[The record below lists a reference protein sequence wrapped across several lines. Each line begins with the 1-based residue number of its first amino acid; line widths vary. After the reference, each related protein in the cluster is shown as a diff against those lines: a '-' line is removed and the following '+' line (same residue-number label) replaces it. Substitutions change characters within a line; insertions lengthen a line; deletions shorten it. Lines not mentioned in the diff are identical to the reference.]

1 VRVELNRL
9 PDSRHT
15 FVKTPR
21 RLAENAIEVGFHTR
35 PFALATEYGGEPV
48 VPFLCEV
55 TERTLPRT
63 QEVFGVNSPVLR
75 VDETGVE
82 APALERL
89 AQ

>member
-1 VRVELNRL
+1 MRMELNRP
-9 PDSRHT
+9 PDSRHM
-15 FVKTPR
+15 FVKTPL
-21 RLAENAIEVGFHTR
+21 RLAESAIEVGFHTR
-35 PFALATEYGGEPV
+35 PLALPTEYGGEPV

-63 QEVFGVNSPVLR
+63 QEVFGLNSPVLR
-75 VDETGVE
+75 VDEIGVE

>member
-15 FVKTPR
+15 FVETPR

-35 PFALATEYGGEPV
+35 PFALVTEYGGEPV

-63 QEVFGVNSPVLR
+63 QEVFGLNSPVLR